1 MRNCILKNIEHKTWC
16 GKKEES
22 IILYFQEVDHAA
34 ADSSVWPCKKCVKE
48 IVKQLKERAK

>member
-22 IILYFQEVDHAA
+22 IIWYFQGVDHAA

-48 IVKQLKERAK
+48 VVKQLKARAK